1 MRPTR
6 ERQGQPDRSR
16 TGASRSIPDRKA
28 GDNPRRGKPD
38 RSRSG
43 AKRPPNPV
51 ELVKIRKDEIRASDI
66 GLDLIQASDPSDQRT
81 LLDAQKLDD
90 ALTSISSNGIAAN
103 QLLYGTNTDTFS
115 KTTISD
121 FIVGLLAKTTD
132 LDSRDYIG
140 AEVCSV
146 VLTGTNASGTAT
158 TIDLKTGTGVT
169 LEPGNIGVPVAASM
183 RATNVAVS
191 WLASSAPSNWT
202 LRLHKRTGSGTMNE
216 VATFTVNTT

>member
-1 MRPTR
+1 M
-6 ERQGQPDRSR
+6 PDY
-16 TGASRSIPDRKA
+16 
-28 GDNPRRGKPD
+28 
-38 RSRSG
+38 SRSG
-43 AKRPPNPV
+43 ANRDNP
-51 ELVKIRKDEIRASDI
+51 LTS
-66 GLDLIQASDPSDQRT
+66 GDQRIST
-81 LLDAQKLDD
+81 RRRLHAQGVALDSEKQPISD
-90 ALTSISSNGIAAN
+90 ALTSITKNGIAAN

-121 FIVGLLAKTTD
+121 FIVGLLAKTTN

-158 TIDLKTGTGVT
+158 TIDLKTGAGVT

-191 WLASSAPSNWT
+191 WLASSAPSSWT